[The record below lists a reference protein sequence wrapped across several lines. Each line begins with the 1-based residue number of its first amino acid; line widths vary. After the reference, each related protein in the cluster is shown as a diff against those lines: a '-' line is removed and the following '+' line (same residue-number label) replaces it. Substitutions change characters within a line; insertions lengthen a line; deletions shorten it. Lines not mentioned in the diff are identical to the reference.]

1 MRYIISFLS
10 IIFFVACKNAP
21 SVYWKPYDETAE
33 LHANQTH
40 ENPRMQ
46 FRLIQSKLLD
56 KNEIWAPFETAL
68 NRFGN
73 DTYQALKPLIIEQ
86 DIPTL
91 QAQIQRGLLTYEQL
105 VLFYLYRIRKFE
117 SNPNATLHA
126 ILALN
131 PKVIEQ
137 AMEKDRQQQKNQHP
151 IYGMPILLKDNINTQ
166 EMPTTAGAAYLQDHT
181 TEKDAFVVSQLKAKG
196 ALILGK
202 VNLSEWA
209 YYFCDGCPLG
219 YSAVG
224 GQTLNPYGRR
234 LFETGGSSSGSGVA
248 VAANYA
254 VAAVGSETSGS
265 ILSPSGHN
273 SVVGCKPTIG
283 LISRT
288 GIVPISSTLDT
299 AGPMTKT
306 VVDNAILIDAMKGK
320 DIADPITSKGPDSQ
334 VDYILA
340 SQNRS
345 FRGFRLGAIK
355 SLVDADS
362 LYRKA
367 INTLRI
373 NGAEV
378 IEYDPPNA
386 ELTGFLSL
394 LNAEMKTALPN
405 YFNSQ
410 ANSTLFGN
418 DVQSIIDFNKQDS
431 ILRMPYGQTRLEGVV
446 AEELTDDELQSL
458 VNRLNYAA
466 TSFFNTPIE
475 THNLDAILSLNN
487 YHAAYAAAAFY
498 PCLTVPMGYTLQGE
512 PKNLTFIAPSFQE
525 QKLYSLGAA
534 FESLTRYRELPK
546 GYE

>member
-1 MRYIISFLS
+1 
-10 IIFFVACKNAP
+10 
-21 SVYWKPYDETAE
+21 
-33 LHANQTH
+33 
-40 ENPRMQ
+40 
-46 FRLIQSKLLD
+46 
-56 KNEIWAPFETAL
+56 
-68 NRFGN
+68 
-73 DTYQALKPLIIEQ
+73 
-86 DIPTL
+86 
-91 QAQIQRGLLTYEQL
+91 LTYEHL

-117 SNPNATLHA
+117 SNPNTTLHA

-137 AMEKDRQQQKNQHP
+137 AKEKDRQQQKNQHP

-166 EMPTTAGAAYLQDHT
+166 DMPTTAGAAYLQDHT
-181 TEKDAFVVSQLKAKG
+181 TENDAFVVSQLQAKG

-273 SVVGCKPTIG
+273 SVVGFKPTIG
-283 LISRT
+283 LISRM
-288 GIVPISSTLDT
+288 GMVPISSTLDT

-320 DIADPITSKGPDSQ
+320 DIADPVTSKRPDSQ
-334 VDYILA
+334 ADYILA

-345 FRGFRLGAIK
+345 FTGFRLGAIK
-355 SLVDADS
+355 SLVAADS

-367 INTLRI
+367 INTLRSH
-373 NGAEV
+373 GAVV
-378 IEYDPPNA
+378 IEYEPPNI

-394 LNAEMKTALPN
+394 LNAEMKIDLPN

-410 ANSTLFGN
+410 ANPSLYGK
-418 DVQSIIDFNKQDS
+418 DVQSIIDYNEQDS
-431 ILRMPYGQTRLEGVV
+431 LLRMPYGQGRLEGVV
-446 AEELTDDELQSL
+446 AEELTDDQLQLL
-458 VNRLNYAA
+458 VDRLHHAA
-466 TSFFNTPIE
+466 TSFFKAPIE
-475 THNLDAILSLNN
+475 THNLDAVLSINN
-487 YHAAYAAAAFY
+487 YNAAYAAAAFY
-498 PCLTVPMGYTLQGE
+498 PCISVPMGYTGQGE
-512 PKNLTFIAPSFQE
+512 PKNLTFVAPSFQE

-534 FESLTRYRELPK
+534 YESLTRYRELPK

>member
-10 IIFFVACKNAP
+10 IIFFVACKNTP

-33 LHANQTH
+33 LQANQTH

-56 KNEIWAPFETAL
+56 KNEIWAPFEKAL
-68 NRFGN
+68 NSFGN

-91 QAQIQRGLLTYEQL
+91 QAQIQQGLLTYEQL

-117 SNPNATLHA
+117 SNPNTTLHA

-137 AMEKDRQQQKNQHP
+137 AVEKDRQQQKNQHP

-166 EMPTTAGAAYLQDHT
+166 DMPTTAGAAYLQDHI
-181 TEKDAFVVSQLKAKG
+181 TENDAFVVSQLKAKG

-224 GQTLNPYGRR
+224 GQTLNPYGRK

-254 VAAVGSETSGS
+254 VAAIGSETSGS

-306 VVDNAILIDAMKGK
+306 VVDNAILIDAMKAK

-345 FRGFRLGAIK
+345 FTGFRLGAIK

-378 IEYDPPNA
+378 IEYEPPNT
-386 ELTGFLSL
+386 ELTGFMSL
-394 LNAEMKTALPN
+394 LNAEMKTDLPN

-410 ANSTLFGN
+410 ANSALFGN
-418 DVQSIIDFNKQDS
+418 DVQSVIDFNQQDS
-431 ILRMPYGQTRLEGVV
+431 VLRMPYGQTRLEGVV

-458 VNRLNYAA
+458 VDRLNHAA
-466 TSFFNTPIE
+466 TSFFNAPIDI
-475 THNLDAILSLNN
+475 HNLDAILSLNN

-512 PKNLTFIAPSFQE
+512 PKNLTFVAPSFQE

>member
-73 DTYQALKPLIIEQ
+73 DSYQALKPLIIEQ

-91 QAQIQRGLLTYEQL
+91 QAQIQQGLLTYEQL

-117 SNPNATLHA
+117 SNPNTTLHA

-166 EMPTTAGAAYLQDHT
+166 DMPTTAGAAYLQDHT
-181 TEKDAFVVSQLKAKG
+181 TENDAFVVSQLKAKG

-320 DIADPITSKGPDSQ
+320 DISDPITSKGSDSQ

-345 FRGFRLGAIK
+345 FAGFRLGAIK
-355 SLVDADS
+355 SLVDTDS
-362 LYRKA
+362 LYGKA

-378 IEYDPPNA
+378 IEYEPSNP

-394 LNAEMKTALPN
+394 LNAEMKTDLPN

-410 ANSTLFGN
+410 ANSALFGN
-418 DVQSIIDFNKQDS
+418 DVQSVIDFNEQDA
-431 ILRMPYGQTRLEGVV
+431 ILRMPYGQARLEGVV
-446 AEELTDDELQSL
+446 AEELNDDELQSL
-458 VNRLNYAA
+458 VFRLNHAA
-466 TSFFNTPIE
+466 TSFFNNPID

-534 FESLTRYRELPK
+534 FESITRYRELPK

>member
-340 SQNRS
+340 GQNRS

-458 VNRLNYAA
+458 VNRLNHAA
-466 TSFFNTPIE
+466 TSFFKTPID

>member
-73 DTYQALKPLIIEQ
+73 DSYQALKPLIIEQ

-91 QAQIQRGLLTYEQL
+91 QAQIEQGLLTYEQL

-117 SNPNATLHA
+117 SNPNTTLHA

-166 EMPTTAGAAYLQDHT
+166 DMPTTAGAAYLQDHT
-181 TEKDAFVVSQLKAKG
+181 TENDAFVVSQLKAKG

-320 DIADPITSKGPDSQ
+320 DISDPITSKGSDSQ

-345 FRGFRLGAIK
+345 FAGFRLGAIK
-355 SLVDADS
+355 SLVDTDS
-362 LYRKA
+362 LYGKA

-378 IEYDPPNA
+378 IEYEPSNP

-394 LNAEMKTALPN
+394 LNAEMKTDLPN

-410 ANSTLFGN
+410 ANSALFGN
-418 DVQSIIDFNKQDS
+418 DVQSVIDFNEQDA
-431 ILRMPYGQTRLEGVV
+431 ILRMPYGQARLEGVV
-446 AEELTDDELQSL
+446 AEELNDDELQSL
-458 VNRLNYAA
+458 VFRLNHAA
-466 TSFFNTPIE
+466 TSFFNNPID

-534 FESLTRYRELPK
+534 FESITRYRELPK

>member
-117 SNPNATLHA
+117 SNPNTTLHA

-166 EMPTTAGAAYLQDHT
+166 DMPTTAGAAYLQDHIT
-181 TEKDAFVVSQLKAKG
+181 DNDAFVVSQLKSKG

-234 LFETGGSSSGSGVA
+234 IYETGGSSSGSGVA

-254 VAAVGSETSGS
+254 VAAIGSETSGS
-265 ILSPSGHN
+265 ILSPSAQN

-299 AGPMTKT
+299 AGPMAKT

-345 FRGFRLGAIK
+345 FTGFRLGAIK

-378 IEYDPPNA
+378 IEYEPPNT

-410 ANSTLFGN
+410 ANSALFGN
-418 DVQSIIDFNKQDS
+418 DVQSVIDFNQQDS

-458 VNRLNYAA
+458 VNRLNHAA
-466 TSFFNTPIE
+466 TSFFNTPID

>member
-56 KNEIWAPFETAL
+56 KNEIWAPIETAL

-117 SNPNATLHA
+117 SNPNTTLHA

-181 TEKDAFVVSQLKAKG
+181 TDKDAFVVSQLKAKG

>member
-181 TEKDAFVVSQLKAKG
+181 TDKDAFVVSQLKAKG

-458 VNRLNYAA
+458 VNRLNHAA
-466 TSFFNTPIE
+466 TSFFNTPID

>member
-1 MRYIISFLS
+1 MRYIFSFLS
-10 IIFFVACKNAP
+10 IIFFVACKNVP
-21 SVYWKPYDETAE
+21 SVYWKPYDETTE
-33 LHANQTH
+33 LKANQTH

-46 FRLIQSKLLD
+46 FQLIQSKLLD

-91 QAQIQRGLLTYEQL
+91 QTHIQQGLLSYEKL

-117 SNPNATLHA
+117 SDPNTTLHA

-137 AMEKDRQQQKNQHP
+137 AMERDRQHQKNQHP

-166 EMPTTAGAAYLQDHT
+166 DMPTTAGAAYLQDHT
-181 TEKDAFVVSQLKAKG
+181 TDNDAFVVSQLKAKG
-196 ALILGK
+196 ALIMGK

-345 FRGFRLGAIK
+345 FTGFRLGAIK

-378 IEYDPPNA
+378 IEYEPPNI

-394 LNAEMKTALPN
+394 LNAEMKTDLPN

-410 ANSTLFGN
+410 ANSALVGN
-418 DVQSIIDFNKQDS
+418 NVQSVINFNQQDS

-458 VNRLNYAA
+458 VDRLNHAA
-466 TSFFNTPIE
+466 TFFFNTPID

-512 PKNLTFIAPSFQE
+512 PKNLTFVAPSFQE

-534 FESLTRYRELPK
+534 FESLTRYRKLPE

>member
-117 SNPNATLHA
+117 SNPNTTLHA

-458 VNRLNYAA
+458 VNRLNHAA
-466 TSFFNTPIE
+466 TSFFNTPID

>member
-1 MRYIISFLS
+1 MRCIISFLS
-10 IIFFVACKNAP
+10 IIIFAACTNAP
-21 SVYWKPYDETAE
+21 TVYWKSYDETAE
-33 LHANQTH
+33 LQTNQAH
-40 ENPRMQ
+40 ENPRMR
-46 FRLIQSKLLD
+46 FELIQSKLLD
-56 KNEIWAPFETAL
+56 KNDIWAPFETAL

-73 DTYQALKPLIIEQ
+73 DTYQTLKPLIIEQ

-91 QAQIQRGLLTYEQL
+91 QTHIQAGSLTYEQL

-117 SNPNATLHA
+117 SDPNTTLHA

-137 AMEKDRQQQKNQHP
+137 AKEKDRQQLEKQHP

-166 EMPTTAGAAYLQDHT
+166 DMPTTAGAAFLQDHT
-181 TEKDAFVVSQLKAKG
+181 PENDAFVVSQLQSKG

-458 VNRLNYAA
+458 VNRLNHAA
-466 TSFFNTPIE
+466 TSFFNTPID

>member
-378 IEYDPPNA
+378 IEYVPPNA

-458 VNRLNYAA
+458 VNRLNHAA
-466 TSFFNTPIE
+466 TSFFNTPIDN
-475 THNLDAILSLNN
+475 HNLDAILSLNN

>member
-33 LHANQTH
+33 LHANRTH

-299 AGPMTKT
+299 AGPMTKS

-320 DIADPITSKGPDSQ
+320 DIADPTTVKGPDSQ

-345 FRGFRLGAIK
+345 LAGFRLGAIK
-355 SLVDADS
+355 SLVAADS

-367 INTLRI
+367 INTLRSH
-373 NGAEV
+373 GAEV
-378 IEYDPPNA
+378 IVYEPPNI
-386 ELTGFLSL
+386 ELTGFMSL
-394 LNAEMKTALPN
+394 LNADMKIDLPN
-405 YFNSQ
+405 YFNSY
-410 ANSTLFGN
+410 ANPTLFGK
-418 DVQSIIDFNKQDS
+418 DVQSVMDYNQQDS
-431 ILRMPYGQTRLEGVV
+431 LLRMPYGQGRLEGVV

-458 VNRLNYAA
+458 VDRLHQAA
-466 TSFFNTPIE
+466 TSFFNTPME
-475 THNLDAILSLNN
+475 THNLDAVLSINN
-487 YHAAYAAAAFY
+487 YNAAYAAVAFY
-498 PCLTVPMGYTLQGE
+498 PCITVPMGYTGQGE
-512 PKNLTFIAPSFQE
+512 PKNLTFVAPSFQE
-525 QKLYSLGAA
+525 QKLYALGAA

>member
-10 IIFFVACKNAP
+10 IIFFLACKNAP

-33 LHANQTH
+33 LQANQTH
-40 ENPRMQ
+40 ENSRMQ

-56 KNEIWAPFETAL
+56 KNEIWAPFEKAL

-91 QAQIQRGLLTYEQL
+91 QTQIQQGLLTYEQL

-117 SNPNATLHA
+117 SNPNTTLHA

-166 EMPTTAGAAYLQDHT
+166 DMPTTAGAAYLQDHT
-181 TEKDAFVVSQLKAKG
+181 TENDAFVVSQLKSKG

-234 LFETGGSSSGSGVA
+234 IYETGGSSSGSGVG

-254 VAAVGSETSGS
+254 VAAIGSETSGS
-265 ILSPSGHN
+265 ILSPSAQN

-345 FRGFRLGAIK
+345 FTGFRLGAIK

-378 IEYDPPNA
+378 IEYEPPNT

-410 ANSTLFGN
+410 ANSALFGN
-418 DVQSIIDFNKQDS
+418 DVQSVIDFNQQDS

-458 VNRLNYAA
+458 VNRLNHAA
-466 TSFFNTPIE
+466 TSFFNTPID

>member
-10 IIFFVACKNAP
+10 IIFFVACKNTP

-33 LHANQTH
+33 LQANQTH
-40 ENPRMQ
+40 ENSRMQ

-56 KNEIWAPFETAL
+56 KNEIWAPFEKAL

-91 QAQIQRGLLTYEQL
+91 QTQIQQGLLTYEQL

-117 SNPNATLHA
+117 SNPNTTLHA

-137 AMEKDRQQQKNQHP
+137 AVEKDRQQQKNQHP

-166 EMPTTAGAAYLQDHT
+166 DMPTTAGAAYLQDHT
-181 TEKDAFVVSQLKAKG
+181 TENDAFVVSQLKAKG

-224 GQTLNPYGRR
+224 GQTLNPYGRK

-254 VAAVGSETSGS
+254 VAAIGSETSGS

-306 VVDNAILIDAMKGK
+306 VVDNAILIDAMKAK

-345 FRGFRLGAIK
+345 FTGFRLGAIK

-378 IEYDPPNA
+378 IEYEPPNT
-386 ELTGFLSL
+386 ELTGFMSL
-394 LNAEMKTALPN
+394 LNAEMKTDLPN

-410 ANSTLFGN
+410 ANSALFGN
-418 DVQSIIDFNKQDS
+418 DVQSVIDFNQQDS
-431 ILRMPYGQTRLEGVV
+431 VLRMPYGQTRLEGVV

-458 VNRLNYAA
+458 VDRLNHAA
-466 TSFFNTPIE
+466 TSFFNAPIDI
-475 THNLDAILSLNN
+475 HNLDAILSLNN

-498 PCLTVPMGYTLQGE
+498 PCLTVPMGYTLRGE
-512 PKNLTFIAPSFQE
+512 PKNLTFVAPSFQE

>member
-1 MRYIISFLS
+1 MRCIISFLS
-10 IIFFVACKNAP
+10 IIIFAACINAP
-21 SVYWKPYDETAE
+21 TVYWKSYDEIAE
-33 LHANQTH
+33 LQTNQAH
-40 ENPRMQ
+40 ENPRMR
-46 FRLIQSKLLD
+46 FELIQSKLLD
-56 KNEIWAPFETAL
+56 KNDIWAPFETAL

-73 DTYQALKPLIIEQ
+73 DTYQTLKPLIIEQ

-91 QAQIQRGLLTYEQL
+91 QTHIQAGSLTYEQL

-117 SNPNATLHA
+117 SDPNTTLHA

-137 AMEKDRQQQKNQHP
+137 AKEKDRQQLEKQHP

-166 EMPTTAGAAYLQDHT
+166 DMPTTAGAAFLQDHT
-181 TEKDAFVVSQLKAKG
+181 PENDAFVVSQLQSKG

-248 VAANYA
+248 AAVNYA

-283 LISRT
+283 LVSRT
-288 GIVPISSTLDT
+288 GMVPISSTLDT

-306 VVDNAILIDAMKGK
+306 VVDNAILLDAMEGK
-320 DIADPITSKGPDSQ
+320 DIADPVTLKRPDTKG
-334 VDYILA
+334 DYILA

-345 FRGFRLGAIK
+345 FTGFRLGAIK
-355 SLVDADS
+355 SLVAADS
-362 LYRKA
+362 LYREA
-367 INTLRI
+367 LNTLRSL
-373 NGAEV
+373 GAEV
-378 IEYDPPNA
+378 IEYEPPNIEFA
-386 ELTGFLSL
+386 DFLSV
-394 LNAEMKTALPN
+394 LNAEMKIDLPN

-410 ANSTLFGN
+410 ANPALFGN
-418 DVQSIIDFNKQDS
+418 DVQSVMDYNKQDS
-431 ILRMPYGQTRLEGVV
+431 ILRMPYGQARLEGVI
-446 AEELTDDELQSL
+446 AEKITDDKLKT
-458 VNRLNYAA
+458 VIVRLNKEAISY
-466 TSFFNTPIE
+466 FKEPME
-475 THNLDAILSLNN
+475 TYNLDAVLSINN
-487 YHAAYAAAAFY
+487 YHAAYAAIAFY
-498 PCLTVPMGYTLQGE
+498 PCLTIPMGYSEQGE
-512 PKNLTFIAPSFQE
+512 PKNLTFISPSFQE
-525 QKLYSLGAA
+525 QKLYALGAA
-534 FESLTRYRELPK
+534 YESHTRHRRSPK

>member
-117 SNPNATLHA
+117 SNPNTTLHA

-181 TEKDAFVVSQLKAKG
+181 TDKDAFVVSQLKAKG

-458 VNRLNYAA
+458 VNRLNHAA
-466 TSFFNTPIE
+466 TSFFNTPID

>member
-288 GIVPISSTLDT
+288 GIIPISSTLDT

-378 IEYDPPNA
+378 IEYVPPNA

-458 VNRLNYAA
+458 VNRLNHAA
-466 TSFFNTPIE
+466 TSFFNTPID

>member
-91 QAQIQRGLLTYEQL
+91 QAQIKRGLLTYEQL

-137 AMEKDRQQQKNQHP
+137 AIEKDRQQQKNQHP

-458 VNRLNYAA
+458 VNRLNHAA
-466 TSFFNTPIE
+466 TSFFNTPID

>member
-181 TEKDAFVVSQLKAKG
+181 TEKDAFVVSQLGLGLSIVFLLGLIAAAYSSADSALTSLTTSISIDLLDIEKRLQTSQQEYTRKKVHLMVSVVLILVILSFNYLISDKSVIAKLFVFAGYTYGPLLGLYALGVLTKVQLRDRWVPWVAVSTPIAGYWISQWTLQAYNFDFGFFILALNGALCFFGLLLIRSKG
-196 ALILGK
+196 A
-202 VNLSEWA
+202 
-209 YYFCDGCPLG
+209 
-219 YSAVG
+219 
-224 GQTLNPYGRR
+224 R
-234 LFETGGSSSGSGVA
+234 
-248 VAANYA
+248 
-254 VAAVGSETSGS
+254 
-265 ILSPSGHN
+265 
-273 SVVGCKPTIG
+273 
-283 LISRT
+283 
-288 GIVPISSTLDT
+288 PI
-299 AGPMTKT
+299 
-306 VVDNAILIDAMKGK
+306 
-320 DIADPITSKGPDSQ
+320 
-334 VDYILA
+334 
-340 SQNRS
+340 
-345 FRGFRLGAIK
+345 
-355 SLVDADS
+355 
-362 LYRKA
+362 
-367 INTLRI
+367 
-373 NGAEV
+373 
-378 IEYDPPNA
+378 
-386 ELTGFLSL
+386 
-394 LNAEMKTALPN
+394 
-405 YFNSQ
+405 
-410 ANSTLFGN
+410 
-418 DVQSIIDFNKQDS
+418 
-431 ILRMPYGQTRLEGVV
+431 
-446 AEELTDDELQSL
+446 
-458 VNRLNYAA
+458 
-466 TSFFNTPIE
+466 
-475 THNLDAILSLNN
+475 
-487 YHAAYAAAAFY
+487 
-498 PCLTVPMGYTLQGE
+498 
-512 PKNLTFIAPSFQE
+512 
-525 QKLYSLGAA
+525 
-534 FESLTRYRELPK
+534 
-546 GYE
+546 

>member
-10 IIFFVACKNAP
+10 IIFFLACKNAP

-137 AMEKDRQQQKNQHP
+137 AIEKDRQQQKNQHP

-418 DVQSIIDFNKQDS
+418 DVQSILDFNKQDS

-458 VNRLNYAA
+458 VNRLNHAA
-466 TSFFNTPIE
+466 TSFFNTPID